1 MNRFRLRL
9 FVWLLLAFCIFGLI
23 FGGQTRMFV
32 MALQPTDTPPAITE
46 TASDIYITVT
56 YNDQINVRAGPN
68 TIAYPI
74 VGYLKPGDTAM
85 ALGKSPGSDWIQIS
99 FPGAPGGVGWVYISL
114 VSLTQGFLRV
124 VEPPPTETPLATSTI
139 DPTLAAAFN
148 FEPTVTRLPTFTP
161 PPPLVVPT
169 FSYAGRVQANRF
181 PAGTVILGLMFI
193 GGLGLLTSYLGRH

>member
-9 FVWLLLAFCIFGLI
+9 FIWLLLAFCIFGLV
-23 FGGQTRMFV
+23 FGDQTREF
-32 MALQPTDTPPAITE
+32 AIAQQPTDTPPAITE
-46 TASDIYITVT
+46 TASGIYITVT
-56 YNDQINVRAGPN
+56 NNDQINVRAGPN

-74 VGYLKPGDTAM
+74 VGHLQPGDTAM

-99 FPGAPGGVGWVYISL
+99 LPGAPGGVGWVFISL
-114 VSLTQGFLRV
+114 VSLTPGFLRV

-148 FEPTVTRLPTFTP
+148 IEPTVTRLPTFTP

-169 FSYAGRVQANRF
+169 FSDAGRVQANRF